1 MTWYEA
7 WMKERLAKGAE
18 ANKEFY
24 AAPSTKAIAP
34 FRIAD
39 DLYYVGDQKVCSHL
53 IRTDEGLILIDAG
66 YPRAKH
72 LLWESIIRLG
82 FDPADVRWILLTH
95 GHSDHYGAANEFRNL
110 YGTKVAISA
119 EDAAY
124 LRDRVSCG
132 KQSPLNTPVIDRE
145 LQDGEVFSFGGKEIR
160 CVVTPGHTLGV
171 LTFFM
176 DVTDEG
182 KTYRAGLLGGVGHDQ
197 ARLPYLLCVNLPLD
211 MPQRMLASLD
221 RMEQEKVEIHLGN
234 HPANNRTLEKR
245 EQQLR
250 EGGNP
255 FIDPESWGRMLR
267 ETRALYE
274 QVIAD
279 NEELAKQH
287 PEDIR

>member
-1 MTWYEA
+1 MTWYET
-7 WMKERLAKGAE
+7 WMKERMAKGAE

-39 DLYYVGDQKVCSHL
+39 DLYYVGDKKVCAHL

-66 YPRAKH
+66 YPEAKH

-82 FDPADVRWILLTH
+82 FDPADVRWIILTH

-119 EDAAY
+119 EDAEY
-124 LRDRVSCG
+124 LRGRVSCG
-132 KQSPLNTPVIDRE
+132 KQSPLKTPVIDRE
-145 LQDGEVFSFGGKEIR
+145 LQDGEIFSFGGKEIR

-197 ARLPYLLCVNLPLD
+197 VRLPYLLCVGLPLD

-221 RMEQEKVEIHLGN
+221 RMEKETVEIHLGN
-234 HPANNRTLEKR
+234 HPANNHTLEKR
-245 EQQLR
+245 EQQLC

-255 FIDPESWGRMLR
+255 FIDPESWPSFLR
-267 ETRALYE
+267 ETRAKFE
-274 QVIAD
+274 QVIVE
-279 NEELAKQH
+279 NEALAKQH
-287 PEDIR
+287 PAEN